1 MKATILGAISP
12 NKNPAILKLMG
23 QLSCGFPSPGL
34 DFENPPLSLDEL
46 VNLREPSTFVGQAF
60 GQSMTGIGI
69 FDGDW
74 IIVDRAMAPEIGDA
88 IVAMV
93 NGEFTVKTLSI
104 NEQSLPV
111 LRAENPSIAPL
122 TFGPDEII
130 EVFGVVTCAIH
141 PLKKGRMT
149 R

>member
-1 MKATILGAISP
+1 MNVTIVRQIVP
-12 NKNPAILKLMG
+12 NQNPAMLMHLG
-23 QLSCGFPSPGL
+23 QTSCGFPSPGL
-34 DFENPPLSLDEL
+34 DFEDPPLSLDEL

-74 IIVDRAMAPEIGDA
+74 IIVDRALEPVIGDA
-88 IVAMV
+88 IVALV
-93 NGEFTVKTLSI
+93 NGEFTVKTLSL
-104 NEQSLPV
+104 NEHGFPV
-111 LRAENPSIAPL
+111 LRAENPMIAPL
-122 TFGPDEII
+122 AFGPEELI

-141 PLKKGRMT
+141 PLKQGRMT